1 MVAPD
6 AFLASLAAACDA
18 EAAPEI
24 AGEIELAA
32 QMELELET
40 EMEIS
45 LRCVEA
51 EMDARAALLHLPCI
65 SPASPLHLPARCV
78 EAEMD
83 ARAALLRA
91 ERQRSRLVGRES

>member
-65 SPASPLHLPARCV
+65 SPASPMHLPTSP
-78 EAEMD
+78 
-83 ARAALLRA
+83 
-91 ERQRSRLVGRES
+91 RQVR

>member
-51 EMDARAALLHLPCI
+51 EMDARAALL
-65 SPASPLHLPARCV
+65 
-78 EAEMD
+78 
-83 ARAALLRA
+83 RA